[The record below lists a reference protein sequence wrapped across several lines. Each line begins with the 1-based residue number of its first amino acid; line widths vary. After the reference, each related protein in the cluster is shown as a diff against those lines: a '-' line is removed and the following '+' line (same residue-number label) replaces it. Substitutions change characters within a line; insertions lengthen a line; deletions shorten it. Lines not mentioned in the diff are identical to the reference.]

1 MMPRGRE
8 LAREAPSS
16 AAKRE
21 TAAASLGT
29 SYEMRETRNELRERV
44 GRGATRLKESSAG
57 ARERGRQI
65 SRCARLDMPWAR
77 CGVARILRETLQRF
91 VLEPLM
97 TYYTRRKVSGRERFE
112 SMEPPVVFVANHS
125 SHMDTPAILRALP
138 WKWRHRTAVA
148 AAADYFYRDRRLAS
162 LVSLLFNTVPV
173 AREGGGGDGELAH
186 VDQLLDDRWN
196 LLLFPEGTR
205 SRGRR
210 LKRMRSG
217 AAVLA
222 ARHDSAIV
230 PIHVIG
236 TDDAMPPGQVW
247 PRRKLWRR
255 RYPVR
260 VAFGDPIRPVD
271 GETPRDVTARVQDF
285 FERQG
290 AAPAERIP
298 APVAAPAG
306 VGR

>member
-1 MMPRGRE
+1 MSRASV
-8 LAREAPSS
+8 LAGGPVERPG
-16 AAKRE
+16 KRE
-21 TAAASLGT
+21 TATASSGT
-29 SYEMRETRNELRERV
+29 SYEMRDSRNELRERV

-57 ARERGRQI
+57 ARARGRQI

-91 VLEPLM
+91 LLEPLM

-112 SMEPPVVFVANHS
+112 SLEPPVVFVANHS
-125 SHMDTPAILRALP
+125 SHMDTPAVLRALP

-222 ARHDSAIV
+222 ARHDSVIV

-236 TDDAMPPGQVW
+236 TDDAMPPGQAW

-260 VAFGDPIRPVD
+260 IAFGDPIRPVN
-271 GETPRDVTARVQDF
+271 GETPREVTARVQGF

-298 APVAAPAG
+298 APVAEPAG
-306 VGR
+306 VGH

>member
-1 MMPRGRE
+1 MTPRGRA
-8 LAREAPSS
+8 LAGGPRFS
-16 AAKRE
+16 AGKRE
-21 TAAASLGT
+21 TAAARSGT
-29 SYEMRETRNELRERV
+29 SYEMRDSRNELRERV
-44 GRGATRLKESSAG
+44 GRGATRLKESSA
-57 ARERGRQI
+57 RGRQI
-65 SRCARLDMPWAR
+65 SRCARLDVPWAR
-77 CGVARILRETLQRF
+77 CGVARILRETIQRF

-112 SMEPPVVFVANHS
+112 SLEPPLVFVANHS

-148 AAADYFYRDRRLAS
+148 AAADYFYRDRRIAS

-173 AREGGGGDGELAH
+173 ARDGGGGDGELAH

-222 ARHDSAIV
+222 ARHDSVIV

-260 VAFGDPIRPVD
+260 IAFGDPIRPVD
-271 GETPRDVTARVQDF
+271 GETPREVTARVQDF

-290 AAPAERIP
+290 APPAERP
-298 APVAAPAG
+298 APVAEPAG
-306 VGR
+306 VAD